1 MANIWRNQN
10 LQSQTLARSGA
21 TSGRHG
27 GAKSHTIVP
36 LDLPLLIGNDV
47 TVNCSVTRLVTPQGV
62 CVDDAVEL
70 WRWLPPQ
77 GLRQSAKSWVR

>member
-27 GAKSHTIVP
+27 GAKPHIQGRAIVP

-47 TVNCSVTRLVTPQGV
+47 TVNC
-62 CVDDAVEL
+62 
-70 WRWLPPQ
+70 
-77 GLRQSAKSWVR
+77 